1 MPVFRWGDSWDAFR
15 DLERQVDRLLSGL
28 TLPIPVLRVE
38 RQYPPVNI
46 YELPDEF
53 LITAELPG
61 VEAAALDLTVANGVL
76 TLRGQRVGPA
86 GVTDDQFR
94 RHERMWGAWERAI
107 PIPERIRDDE
117 VRADFQD
124 GVLQVHLPKAPETR
138 PRQIQVLPGIPAG
151 GSHRE
156 PEA

>member
-28 TLPIPVLRVE
+28 SLPIPVLRVE

-61 VEAAALDLTVANGVL
+61 VEPADLDLTVANGVL
-76 TLRGQRVGPA
+76 TLRGQRQGPA

-117 VRADFQD
+117 GRLPRGRFAGPSAQSAGNTPPPNPGAAGKSRHERPS
-124 GVLQVHLPKAPETR
+124 GV
-138 PRQIQVLPGIPAG
+138 
-151 GSHRE
+151 
-156 PEA
+156 